1 MNRARRTLRPLLAFI
16 CSFSWVILVAAQI
29 NPVNVGHTNNGGNAY
44 GIVVSGNHAY
54 LANGTDGLRIYDVSN
69 PAVPLSVGHTNNGGL
84 ALGGTALNVAVLGT
98 YAYLANYSDGL
109 RVYDVSDPAKP
120 SNVSHTNL
128 PPWLRSLAFYN
139 NYAYLGG
146 DSVIGIFDITDPAF
160 PVKASQPHVPENP
173 NSMVVLTNEAWL
185 LSASF
190 SGLRV
195 YDISNPTNLVSL
207 GQTNNVG
214 GGQGVAVSGNYAY
227 LANGPDGLR
236 IYDIS
241 NPTKLVTIGH
251 TNNGG
256 SAYSV
261 VLSGSYA
268 YLANGSDGLR
278 IYDVSNPTAPIN
290 VGHAND
296 GGLAQG
302 LAVSGSYVYLANGAD
317 GLRIYALEPQ
327 LSIGLTRTN
336 TLLFSWP
343 SSLAGFNL
351 QQNPDLKPAN
361 WLVVTNAPTTLG
373 GQNQIITPLPGRS
386 AFYRLYSP

>member
-1 MNRARRTLRPLLAFI
+1 MSGIDVARLITADHKIAATPLIMLTSYDDRNEMKAAKDVDIRALLTKPVRKQMLRKAIIKAVAPKPSVPVAVGGQVERPKPPKTPILQPGGTMLLVEDNEMNHDMLSRRLTRRGFQV
-16 CSFSWVILVAAQI
+16 VIAVDGVQGVA
-29 NPVNVGHTNNGGNAY
+29 
-44 GIVVSGNHAY
+44 VSGKYAY
-54 LANGTDGLRIYDVSN
+54 LANGTDGLRIYD
-69 PAVPLSVGHTNNGGL
+69 
-84 ALGGTALNVAVLGT
+84 
-98 YAYLANYSDGL
+98 
-109 RVYDVSDPAKP
+109 
-120 SNVSHTNL
+120 
-128 PPWLRSLAFYN
+128 
-139 NYAYLGG
+139 
-146 DSVIGIFDITDPAF
+146 
-160 PVKASQPHVPENP
+160 
-173 NSMVVLTNEAWL
+173 
-185 LSASF
+185 
-190 SGLRV
+190 
-195 YDISNPTNLVSL
+195 ISNPTNLV
-207 GQTNNVG
+207 
-214 GGQGVAVSGNYAY
+214 A
-227 LANGPDGLR
+227 
-236 IYDIS
+236 
-241 NPTKLVTIGH
+241 IGH

-261 VLSGSYA
+261 VLSGNYA